1 MRMVQVRGVSSD
13 RLRHRR
19 AIFVF
24 QLIGSVVTG
33 SLALLIDTGHN
44 AVDLIGIG
52 IALFAATLV
61 TSLRADRRPGDSAG
75 RKCSPPGL
83 RRPCCSGSA
92 STASSRASA
101 ASSCPPEVP
110 GPGLLLFGA
119 IGLVGNLV
127 SIVILSSSK
136 EDSLNLKAAFLE
148 VIADALGSVAVIL
161 AALTI
166 WLFGWDRADAVAALV
181 IAALIVPVPSRS
193 SARPGRSSSKS
204 APKEL
209 DLDKV
214 KEHLEAVEHVQ
225 EVHDLHVTRID
236 SNLPVLTAHVVLADE
251 CFYDGHAPR
260 ILKAL
265 QECLA
270 EHHKIAIEHSTFQF
284 DRAKD
289 AAEETLT
296 PTTVIAGS
304 YGRSGSRPGGP
315 RPGRSAS
322 ARVSGRGRSGRLGEG
337 TACPTARAG
346 SPLIPCGSVRAW
358 PGRWRRR
365 SRRRWARRPCRRT

>member
-1 MRMVQVRGVSSD
+1 MAHDHAHSTGSRR
-13 RLRHRR
+13 RLGAVFAIVF

-61 TSLRADRRPGDSAG
+61 HKPAGGQKTWGFRRAEVLAAGAQATLLLGLGVYSLIEGIRRFFV
-75 RKCSPPGL
+75 
-83 RRPCCSGSA
+83 
-92 STASSRASA
+92 
-101 ASSCPPEVP
+101 PPEVP

-119 IGLVGNLV
+119 IGLVGNIV
-127 SIVILSSSK
+127 SIIILSSSK
-136 EDSLNLKAAFLE
+136 EASLNLKAAFLE
-148 VIADALGSVAVIL
+148 VIADALGSVAVII
-161 AALTI
+161 AAVTI

-181 IAALIVPVPSRS
+181 IAALIVPRAFAILRETGSILLE
-193 SARPGRSSSKS
+193 A

-209 DLDKV
+209 DLEKV
-214 KEHLEAVEHVQ
+214 KAHIEGVEHVR

-260 ILKAL
+260 ILVAL
-265 QECLA
+265 QDCLA
-270 EHHKIAIEHSTFQF
+270 EHFEIAIEHSTFQF

-289 AAEETLT
+289 AAQETHT
-296 PTTVIAGS
+296 H
-304 YGRSGSRPGGP
+304 
-315 RPGRSAS
+315 
-322 ARVSGRGRSGRLGEG
+322 E
-337 TACPTARAG
+337 
-346 SPLIPCGSVRAW
+346 
-358 PGRWRRR
+358 
-365 SRRRWARRPCRRT
+365 

>member
-1 MRMVQVRGVSSD
+1 MAHDHAHGSGSRRQ
-13 RLRHRR
+13 LRIVFGIV
-19 AIFVF
+19 ATIFVF

-52 IALFAATLV
+52 IALFAASLVSKPTGGQKTWGFRRAEVFAAGAQATLLLGLGV
-61 TSLRADRRPGDSAG
+61 YSLIEGIRRFFV
-75 RKCSPPGL
+75 
-83 RRPCCSGSA
+83 
-92 STASSRASA
+92 
-101 ASSCPPEVP
+101 PPEVP

-161 AALTI
+161 AALAI
-166 WLFGWDRADAVAALV
+166 WLFGWERADAVAALV
-181 IAALIVPVPSRS
+181 IAALIVPRAFAILRETGSILLEE
-193 SARPGRSSSKS
+193 

-214 KEHLEAVEHVQ
+214 REHLEAVEHVQ
-225 EVHDLHVTRID
+225 EVHDLHITRID

-265 QECLA
+265 QECLT

-289 AAEETLT
+289 AAEETHT
-296 PTTVIAGS
+296 HD
-304 YGRSGSRPGGP
+304 
-315 RPGRSAS
+315 
-322 ARVSGRGRSGRLGEG
+322 
-337 TACPTARAG
+337 
-346 SPLIPCGSVRAW
+346 
-358 PGRWRRR
+358 
-365 SRRRWARRPCRRT
+365 

>member
-1 MRMVQVRGVSSD
+1 MAHDHAHSTGSRR
-13 RLRHRR
+13 RLGAVFAIVV

-52 IALFAATLV
+52 IALFAATLAHKPAGGQKTWGFRRAEV
-61 TSLRADRRPGDSAG
+61 LAAGAQATLLLGLGVYSLIEGIRRFFV
-75 RKCSPPGL
+75 
-83 RRPCCSGSA
+83 
-92 STASSRASA
+92 
-101 ASSCPPEVP
+101 PPEVP

-119 IGLVGNLV
+119 IGLVGNIV

-136 EDSLNLKAAFLE
+136 EASLNLKAAFLE
-148 VIADALGSVAVIL
+148 VIADALGSVAVII
-161 AALTI
+161 AAVAI

-181 IAALIVPVPSRS
+181 IAALIVPRAFAILRETGSILLE
-193 SARPGRSSSKS
+193 A

-209 DLDKV
+209 DLEKV
-214 KEHLEAVEHVQ
+214 KEHIEGIEHVR

-251 CFYDGHAPR
+251 CFYDGHALR
-260 ILKAL
+260 ILGAL

-270 EHHKIAIEHSTFQF
+270 EHFEIAIEHSTFQF

-289 AAEETLT
+289 AAQETHT
-296 PTTVIAGS
+296 H
-304 YGRSGSRPGGP
+304 
-315 RPGRSAS
+315 
-322 ARVSGRGRSGRLGEG
+322 E
-337 TACPTARAG
+337 
-346 SPLIPCGSVRAW
+346 
-358 PGRWRRR
+358 
-365 SRRRWARRPCRRT
+365 

>member
-1 MRMVQVRGVSSD
+1 MIIRMDRGS
-13 RLRHRR
+13 RR
-19 AIFVF
+19 QLAIVFAIVTTIFVF

-61 TSLRADRRPGDSAG
+61 HKPAGGQKTLGVPARPRSW
-75 RKCSPPGL
+75 RPGL

-92 STASSRASA
+92 STVSSKASA
-101 ASSCPPEVP
+101 VSSFRPRCRGRVCSSSAP
-110 GPGLLLFGA
+110 

-127 SIVILSSSK
+127 SIAILSSSK
-136 EDSLNLKAAFLE
+136 EDSLNLRAAFLE

-161 AALTI
+161 AALAI
-166 WLFGWDRADAVAALV
+166 WLFGWERADAVAALF
-181 IAALIVPVPSRS
+181 IAALIVPRAFSILRETGS
-193 SARPGRSSSKS
+193 ILLEA

-209 DLDKV
+209 DLEKV
-214 KEHLEAVEHVQ
+214 IAHIESVEHVQ

-265 QECLA
+265 QECLT
-270 EHHKIAIEHSTFQF
+270 EHFEIAIEHSTFQF
-284 DRAKD
+284 DRAED
-289 AAEETLT
+289 AAEETHT
-296 PTTVIAGS
+296 HG
-304 YGRSGSRPGGP
+304 
-315 RPGRSAS
+315 
-322 ARVSGRGRSGRLGEG
+322 
-337 TACPTARAG
+337 
-346 SPLIPCGSVRAW
+346 
-358 PGRWRRR
+358 
-365 SRRRWARRPCRRT
+365 

>member
-1 MRMVQVRGVSSD
+1 MTHDHAHGSGSRR
-13 RLRHRR
+13 RLRIVFSIV
-19 AIFVF
+19 ATIFVF

-52 IALFAATLV
+52 IALFAASLASKPMGGQKTWGFRRAEVLAAGAQATLLLGLGV
-61 TSLRADRRPGDSAG
+61 YSLIEGIQRFFA
-75 RKCSPPGL
+75 
-83 RRPCCSGSA
+83 
-92 STASSRASA
+92 
-101 ASSCPPEVP
+101 PPEVP
-110 GPGLLLFGA
+110 GPGLLIFGS

-127 SIVILSSSK
+127 SIVILNSSK

-148 VIADALGSVAVIL
+148 VIADALGSVAVIV
-161 AALTI
+161 AALAI
-166 WLFGWDRADAVAALV
+166 WLFGWERADAVAALV
-181 IAALIVPVPSRS
+181 IAALIVPRAFAILRETGSILLE
-193 SARPGRSSSKS
+193 A

-214 KEHLEAVEHVQ
+214 REHLEAVEHVQ
-225 EVHDLHVTRID
+225 EVHDLHITRID

-265 QECLA
+265 QECLT

-289 AAEETLT
+289 AAEETHT
-296 PTTVIAGS
+296 HD
-304 YGRSGSRPGGP
+304 
-315 RPGRSAS
+315 
-322 ARVSGRGRSGRLGEG
+322 
-337 TACPTARAG
+337 
-346 SPLIPCGSVRAW
+346 
-358 PGRWRRR
+358 
-365 SRRRWARRPCRRT
+365 

>member
-1 MRMVQVRGVSSD
+1 MAHDHAHATGSRR
-13 RLRHRR
+13 RLGAVFAIVF

-61 TSLRADRRPGDSAG
+61 HKPAGGQKTWGFRRAEVLAAGAQATLLLGLGVYSLIEGIRRFFV
-75 RKCSPPGL
+75 
-83 RRPCCSGSA
+83 
-92 STASSRASA
+92 
-101 ASSCPPEVP
+101 PPEVP

-119 IGLVGNLV
+119 IGLVGNIV
-127 SIVILSSSK
+127 SIIILSSSK
-136 EDSLNLKAAFLE
+136 EASLNLKAAFLE
-148 VIADALGSVAVIL
+148 VIADALGSVAVII
-161 AALTI
+161 AAVTI

-181 IAALIVPVPSRS
+181 IAALIVPRAFAILRETGSILLE
-193 SARPGRSSSKS
+193 A

-209 DLDKV
+209 DLEKV
-214 KEHLEAVEHVQ
+214 KAHIEGVEHVR

-260 ILKAL
+260 ILVAL
-265 QECLA
+265 QDCLA
-270 EHHKIAIEHSTFQF
+270 EHFEIAIEHSTFQF

-289 AAEETLT
+289 AAQETHT
-296 PTTVIAGS
+296 H
-304 YGRSGSRPGGP
+304 
-315 RPGRSAS
+315 
-322 ARVSGRGRSGRLGEG
+322 E
-337 TACPTARAG
+337 
-346 SPLIPCGSVRAW
+346 
-358 PGRWRRR
+358 
-365 SRRRWARRPCRRT
+365 